1 MTYFMIFFPF
11 YLILTMLCLRGTWK
25 RKEFQYYWVQ
35 IPVLA
40 AVLALNI
47 LIASGVQM
55 PGISSVLTG
64 LFSNFIK

>member
-1 MTYFMIFFPF
+1 MAYFMIFFPL
-11 YLILTMLCLRGTWK
+11 YLVLAWISLRGTWK

-55 PGISSVLTG
+55 ASISSVLTG
-64 LFSNFIK
+64 LFSNYIK